1 MPWRRPTSCNF
12 TPSSISPVYVVPGLY
27 LFSARTHFC
36 RQSHVTSL
44 WQGSFAKL
52 PRKSRTTGSRD
63 LRSVQH
69 RSSICGELGSDDASL
84 PSHHSVSVADKTS
97 FHSAHTHAHPTHSMQ
112 WLHFCK
118 SMLLFTD
125 FHSIVPNIIKTDN
138 IQQQPFRPPHC
149 LDCKFLLPNSTFNY
163 DAKNDTVW

>member
-1 MPWRRPTSCNF
+1 MVRINTFLRQGRKRESRFDRWILILDTRYLMTHLDNSIKTPGQLVPWRRPTSCNF

-36 RQSHVTSL
+36 RQSHATSL

-69 RSSICGELGSDDASL
+69 RSSICGGLGSDDASL

-97 FHSAHTHAHPTHSMQ
+97 FHSAHPTHSMQ
-112 WLHFCK
+112 WLHF
-118 SMLLFTD
+118 FTD
-125 FHSIVPNIIKTDN
+125 FHCSKHN
-138 IQQQPFRPPHC
+138 
-149 LDCKFLLPNSTFNY
+149 
-163 DAKNDTVW
+163 